1 MRKPSRRRL
10 VTLSLAGI
18 LLAAAGT
25 AQNST
30 RKIRVAPGETAARVG
45 SAVPWVATVDKAL
58 DQANEKNR
66 MVFWYIPQVAGSP
79 MDRKPEIDRYQ
90 RGGPFSW
97 PSSITLLRDHFVCTD
112 EIPQGKLQQRFG
124 LLRNEFIEPGYLV
137 LAANGEI
144 LLRLAAVTT
153 MQPRWFEA
161 PLRKLAGLPESEF
174 PCSPQLQPAWAAY
187 RSGDLDLARQL
198 AMEVTRASA
207 PPAVLAEARW
217 LLGAALCRS
226 GNRQGAITIWSQLA
240 ETLPEEPL
248 AWKAAL
254 EAEGHGPFVHGFEDY
269 LPLPAAVLH
278 APRTSGSR
286 AAGLYTE
293 PKLWQRSIDFLLSMH
308 TDGIFRDS
316 TYDFGGTD
324 SLPNVHAAVSCLAGM
339 ALLAAEEQ
347 ARLGSIELSATTRE
361 RIGALLIRIRE
372 HAATDAWLALQ
383 DRDEIIWARAYALR
397 FLVAYRQHDAEVGN
411 GSIDQDIQNAARALL
426 ALQPESGVWFHEY
439 GNPFAIATALQALHD
454 ARSAGV
460 ELDETKVERGLRALA
475 FNRTEQGAFSY
486 SQTRRGKPRASVEA
500 AAGRMPLCEL
510 SLFLF
515 GASDQERLTAAV
527 NAGFEHHELL
537 DEVRKYDDHANR
549 FGYGGFFFW
558 FDMLG
563 RVEAI
568 QQIENDDTRRRLLTD
583 LHALVLDLPEFDGCF
598 VDSHELGRVYGT
610 AIALLCL
617 QRVAKGR

>member
-1 MRKPSRRRL
+1 
-10 VTLSLAGI
+10 
-18 LLAAAGT
+18 
-25 AQNST
+25 
-30 RKIRVAPGETAARVG
+30 
-45 SAVPWVATVDKAL
+45 
-58 DQANEKNR
+58 
-66 MVFWYIPQVAGSP
+66 
-79 MDRKPEIDRYQ
+79 
-90 RGGPFSW
+90 
-97 PSSITLLRDHFVCTD
+97 
-112 EIPQGKLQQRFG
+112 
-124 LLRNEFIEPGYLV
+124 
-137 LAANGEI
+137 
-144 LLRLAAVTT
+144 
-153 MQPRWFEA
+153 
-161 PLRKLAGLPESEF
+161 
-174 PCSPQLQPAWAAY
+174 
-187 RSGDLDLARQL
+187 
-198 AMEVTRASA
+198 
-207 PPAVLAEARW
+207 
-217 LLGAALCRS
+217 
-226 GNRQGAITIWSQLA
+226 
-240 ETLPEEPL
+240 
-248 AWKAAL
+248 
-254 EAEGHGPFVHGFEDY
+254 
-269 LPLPAAVLH
+269 
-278 APRTSGSR
+278 
-286 AAGLYTE
+286 
-293 PKLWQRSIDFLLSMH
+293 
-308 TDGIFRDS
+308 
-316 TYDFGGTD
+316 
-324 SLPNVHAAVSCLAGM
+324 M

-383 DRDEIIWARAYALR
+383 DRDEILWARAYALR